1 MVDDTN
7 IKITFGWSMITFICL
22 MLLYNLIL
30 ILIDLVHSIKLIFIK
45 IYNKIIKKITKCFIK
60 YYLGEPFSRTP
71 SLNEDIEKEKEE
83 IRMDIENDRKFR
95 EEVIEMGGKI
105 KDILDKHRQINE

>member
-30 ILIDLVHSIKLIFIK
+30 ILIDLFHSIKLILIK
-45 IYNKIIKKITKCFIK
+45 IYNKIMKKITKWVIK
-60 YYLGEPFSRTP
+60 YCIGEPFSRNP

-83 IRMDIENDRKFR
+83 IRIDIENDRKFR
-95 EEVIEMGGKI
+95 EEVIEMGGKM
-105 KDILDKHRQINE
+105 KDILDEQRQINE